1 MSIRTKGKTMC
12 KAAFVLQTIKKSKG
26 KGGMTSAQIE
36 LAEAQ
41 AEDLQ
46 SMKQEIKDIKSDL
59 SDVKREL
66 SDMGGKLD
74 LLISQSEHKPLLQI
88 VKELKDCRGF
98 WIVLALLIIG
108 YFGMNLSDLK
118 GLVGG

>member
-1 MSIRTKGKTMC
+1 MTVSTKEKAMC
-12 KAAFVLQTIKKSKG
+12 KAAIVLQGIKKSKG

-41 AEDLQ
+41 AEDMQ
-46 SMKQEIKDIKSDL
+46 SMKQEIKEIKSDL

-66 SDMGGKLD
+66 AGMGGKLD
-74 LLISQSEHKPLLQI
+74 LLISQSEHKPLLQV

-118 GLVGG
+118 GIFGG

>member
-1 MSIRTKGKTMC
+1 MSVAVKEKTMC
-12 KAAFVLQTIKKSKG
+12 KAVIVLQTIKKTKG

-41 AEDLQ
+41 AEDY
-46 SMKQEIKDIKSDL
+46 SEMKQEIKSIKEDL
-59 SDVKREL
+59 SEVKREL
-66 SDMGGKLD
+66 AGMGGKLD

-98 WIVLALLIIG
+98 WIVLALLVIG
-108 YFGMNLSDLK
+108 YFGMNLGDLK
-118 GLVGG
+118 GIFGG